1 MCFSS
6 FPHGFLLFI
15 ALGEIVSQERFTQ
28 LQSIV
33 QDVKDITV
41 GALVASE
48 RLQEELV
55 RTGENHLLM
64 HGFIAEC
71 KWIVQEAQRASSP
84 QTQGVFFF

>member
-1 MCFSS
+1 MAS
-6 FPHGFLLFI
+6 
-15 ALGEIVSQERFTQ
+15 ETRFTP
-28 LQSIV
+28 LQSIL
-33 QDVKDITV
+33 QQVKEITV

-48 RLQEELV
+48 GLQQWLLA
-55 RTGENHLLM
+55 RAGGEVGLM